1 VHIYLSVFTN
11 IIIIFKKIDINNTF
25 HIILH
30 IRMAKIIKHM
40 YTLEKINEILYQG
53 FEYKLPDETLANIS
67 KISSEVGAP
76 DYIKTPVFQK
86 RENPMKVEPDSFG
99 KESSIG
105 NKKRR
110 GKPNEIV
117 NDADWENIR
126 SLNTTKVEEKTV
138 IDTQI
143 DNIRVTLNKMSDK
156 NYIDMRNKIIDIVE
170 ILLLENITDCEMGRI
185 SSIIFD
191 IASTNRFYSKMYA
204 ELYADLSIKYSAMR
218 NTFEDNFKKFID
230 LFNIIEY
237 VDPKVNYDK
246 FCEINKSNEKRKS
259 LAAFYLN
266 LMNNGIIDKRQ
277 IMLITRNLLEQIF
290 RYISLDD
297 KKNEVDELTE
307 TVAILYKKE
316 IYEDDKGNNYE
327 QIEGH
332 TISEVIEKIAK
343 SKVKDYKSLTN
354 KALFKFMDL
363 IDM

>member
-1 VHIYLSVFTN
+1 
-11 IIIIFKKIDINNTF
+11 
-25 HIILH
+25 
-30 IRMAKIIKHM
+30 MAKIMRHV

-53 FEYKLPDETLANIS
+53 FQYKLPDETLGLIS
-67 KISSEVGAP
+67 KIATEVGSP
-76 DYIKTPVFQK
+76 DYIKTPVFEK
-86 RENPMKVEPDSFG
+86 RENPMKDEPAVFT
-99 KESSIG
+99 KEYSIG
-105 NKKRR
+105 GVNKKRR
-110 GKPNEIV
+110 GKANEVV
-117 NDADWENIR
+117 NDDWETVK
-126 SLNTTKVEEKTV
+126 SFQSTKLEEKTG
-138 IDTQI
+138 INSQI
-143 DNIRVTLNKMSDK
+143 DNIRINLNKMSDK
-156 NYIDMRNKIIDIVE
+156 NYIDSRNKIIEIIDNLIV
-170 ILLLENITDCEMGRI
+170 ENITDCEMGRV

-204 ELYADLSIKYSAMR
+204 ELYADLSIKYAAMR

-259 LAAFYLN
+259 LASFYLN
-266 LMNNGIIDKRQ
+266 LMKNGVIDKTQ
-277 IMLITRNLLEQIF
+277 IMVITRNLLEQIY
-290 RYISLDD
+290 RYISIDD

-307 TVAILYKKE
+307 TVAILYKKD
-316 IYEDDKGNNYE
+316 IYNDDDGDDYE

-332 TISEVIEKIAK
+332 TISEIIEKIAK